1 MNILFLTTIL
11 PSQRK
16 TGGEI
21 ASQSF
26 IDVLEKDGH
35 QVVVVGYQ
43 RRGDIAVTKINE
55 ISTGKR
61 YIETHKS
68 SYYPLLWMALSV
80 ITQLPFSG
88 AKYYSNHYVKTVKK
102 LLNNSKYDFVI
113 IDHAQI
119 GWIANIVRKSISKII
134 FIAHNIEHEIYLA
147 LDSTHNWLSKEIYKR
162 EARLIKSTEDNL
174 ATIAKQVWTFT
185 LHDSQYF
192 QKLNC
197 NTQVFDLPSSLT
209 LNSKRFLHQTSF
221 DSFDIGIIGSWT
233 WNANSLGLKWFFQA
247 VYPHLPK
254 SLSIHV
260 AGKGAEWLAQQY
272 SNVKYCGFVPDVQTF
287 LAQAKVIAIPSITG
301 GGIQIKTLDAIASGS
316 PIVATPIALRGITEY
331 PSYIKVAE
339 KPDEFAHTL
348 VDLLS
353 FETFQKC
360 HALQS
365 GAFDHR
371 IELFQER
378 LYWSQTRQQ
387 RFFQKVADAINV

>member
-26 IDVLEKDGH
+26 IDALEKAGH
-35 QVVVVGYQ
+35 RVVIVGYQ
-43 RRGDIAVTKINE
+43 RRDDISLTRSNQ
-55 ISTGKR
+55 ISIGKR

-68 SYYPLLWMALSV
+68 SYYPLLWMGLS
-80 ITQLPFSG
+80 ILTKLPFSG
-88 AKYYSNHYVKTVKK
+88 AKYYSNNYVQTVKN
-102 LLNNSKYDFVI
+102 LLVKDKYDFVI

-119 GWIANIVRKSISKII
+119 GWIANTLRKTISKII
-134 FIAHNIEHEIYLA
+134 FIAHNIEHEIYIA
-147 LDSTHNWLSKEIYKR
+147 LDSTNNGLSKQIYKR
-162 EARLIKSTEDNL
+162 EARLIKTSEDNL
-174 ATIAKQVWTFT
+174 AKIVKQIWTFT
-185 LHDSQYF
+185 SHDLEYF
-192 QKLNC
+192 QKLNR
-197 NTQVFDLPSSLT
+197 NTQVFDLPSNLV
-209 LNSKRFLHQTSF
+209 LNSKLFLHQTNL

-233 WNANSLGLKWFFQA
+233 WNANSLGLKWFFEA

-272 SNVKYCGFVPDVQTF
+272 TNVKYCGFVPDVQAF
-287 LAQAKVIAIPSITG
+287 MAQAKVIAIPSITG
-301 GGIQIKTLDAIASGS
+301 GGVQIKTLDAIASGS
-316 PIVATPIALRGITEY
+316 PIVATPVALRGISEY

-353 FETFQKC
+353 IN
-360 HALQS
+360 ALQA
-365 GAFDHR
+365 GVKNHH
-371 IELFQER
+371 IEFQER
-378 LYWSQTRQQ
+378 LHWSQTRQK
-387 RFFQKVADAINV
+387 RFFKKVAEVVSL

>member
-26 IDVLEKDGH
+26 IDALEKDGH
-35 QVVVVGYQ
+35 RVVVVGYQ
-43 RRGDIAVTKINE
+43 RRGDIAVTKTNE

-68 SYYPLLWMALSV
+68 SYYPLLWMGLSV
-80 ITQLPFSG
+80 IIKLPYS
-88 AKYYSNHYVKTVKK
+88 ATKYYSNNYVKTVKT
-102 LLNNSKYDFVI
+102 LVENEEYDFVI

-119 GWIANIVRKSISKII
+119 GWIANIVRKSISRII

-147 LDSTHNWLSKEIYKR
+147 LDSTHNSLSKQIYKR
-162 EARLIKSTEDNL
+162 EASLIKTTEHNL

-185 LHDSQYF
+185 PHDSQYF

-197 NTQVFDLPSSLT
+197 NTQVFDLPSNLALSST
-209 LNSKRFLHQTSF
+209 FSHQTSL

-254 SLSIHV
+254 TLSIHV

-272 SNVKYCGFVPDVQTF
+272 TNVKYCGFVPDVQAF
-287 LAQAKVIAIPSITG
+287 MAQAKVIAIPSITG
-301 GGIQIKTLDAIASGS
+301 GGVQIKTLDAIASGS
-316 PIVATPIALRGITEY
+316 PIVATPVALRGITEY

-339 KPDEFAHTL
+339 KADEFARTL
-348 VDLLS
+348 VDLLNFNAFKECYAPKS
-353 FETFQKC
+353 
-360 HALQS
+360 AS
-365 GAFDHR
+365 FDHR
-371 IELFQER
+371 IKLFQEQ
-378 LYWSQTRQQ
+378 LHWSQTRQQ
-387 RFFQKVADAINV
+387 RFFQKVVDAINL